1 MIGASESVDINNGAA
16 SLLYPPMSKESMAA
30 LSTDDARP
38 QCSELLDPRIFGCG
52 SCCGAPRQG
61 GLWGSNQPAHQNGLG
76 GGVWRM

>member
-16 SLLYPPMSKESMAA
+16 SLLYPPMNKELTAA